1 MDETIAA
8 IASPL
13 GVGAISIIRVSGR
26 DTLSVLQKCFRNSTK
41 MQNSPR
47 VATLGTIRD
56 SDGELIDEVLATFFP
71 GPASFTGEDVIEI
84 AGHGGV
90 FVTQKVLSRL
100 VECGARAAEGG
111 EFSQRAFFNE
121 KLDLTQAE
129 GIMDVISAQSDLA
142 LKAAQNQM
150 RGSIQKATQELRETL
165 IGVTAHLEAYIDFP
179 EDDIDPDTGSGMVTQ
194 LHEMTAQCQSLL
206 STSHTGKMLR
216 EGARVVICGEPN
228 AGKSSLL
235 NQLLGYDRA
244 LVSDIKGTTR
254 DTAEEVVNIQGLP
267 VRFIDTAGLRET
279 DEALEQEGINRAH
292 REMET
297 ADLILEIIDGTLA
310 PEEVSRPEI
319 PEKTRHQ
326 IILNK
331 ADLATTDGWP
341 DDSLAISCSDK
352 IGLDQLEK
360 RIGELLLDGAS
371 LSGSSLIAINTRHQG
386 CLRTLLASLEK
397 TISEIEAGEDP
408 ELIALT
414 MREALHAIGE
424 ITGRIDTEEIL
435 GEIFAQFCI
444 GK

>member
-1 MDETIAA
+1 MNETIAA

-13 GVGAISIIRVSGR
+13 GVGAISVIRISGQEA
-26 DTLSVLQKCFRNSTK
+26 LAIFGQAFRGASK
-41 MQNSPR
+41 MEASPR
-47 VATLGTIRD
+47 KSILGKVRD
-56 SDGELIDEVLATFFP
+56 RDGEQIDEVLATFFP
-71 GPASFTGEDVIEI
+71 GPASFTGEDVVEI
-84 AGHGGV
+84 YGHGGV

-100 VECGARAAEGG
+100 LECGASAAEGG
-111 EFSQRAFFNE
+111 EFSQRAFFNG

-150 RGSIQKATQELRETL
+150 QGSIQKATHELRESL
-165 IGVTAHLEAYIDFP
+165 ISVTAHLEAYIDFP
-179 EDDIDPDTGSGMVTQ
+179 EDDIDPDTGAGMVKQ
-194 LHEMTAQCQSLL
+194 LGEMQSHCQRLL

-244 LVSDIKGTTR
+244 LVSEIKGTTR
-254 DTAEEVVNIQGLP
+254 DTVEEVVNIEGLP

-279 DEALEQEGINRAH
+279 EEVLEKEGINRAR
-292 REMET
+292 REMES
-297 ADLILEIIDGTLA
+297 ADLILEVIDGTCA
-310 PEEVSRPEI
+310 VEESTRPEI
-319 PEKTRHQ
+319 PKDARLQ
-326 IILNK
+326 VVLNK
-331 ADLATTDGWP
+331 KDLGIHSTWRDAG
-341 DDSLAISCSDK
+341 LEISCSKEEGID
-352 IGLDQLEK
+352 LLRV
-360 RIGELLLDGAS
+360 RIGELLLDGKQ
-371 LSGSSLIAINTRHQG
+371 LTGSSLIAINARHQA
-386 CLRTLLASLEK
+386 CLRSLEK
-397 TISEIEAGEDP
+397 ALTKAIAEIESQEDP

-414 MREALHAIGE
+414 MREALHVIGE

>member
-1 MDETIAA
+1 MDEVIAA

-13 GVGAISIIRVSGR
+13 GVGAISLIRVSGR
-26 DTLSVLQKCFRNSTK
+26 DSISIVGQCFSQIEKLSSA
-41 MQNSPR
+41 PR
-47 VATLGTIRD
+47 LATLGTIRD
-56 SDGELIDEVLATFFP
+56 SNDEQIDEVLATFFP
-71 GPASFTGEDVIEI
+71 GPASFTGEDVVEI

-100 VECGARAAEGG
+100 IECGARAAEGG
-111 EFSQRAFFNE
+111 EFSQRAFFNG

-150 RGSIQKATQELRETL
+150 QGSIQKATGFLRGKL
-165 IGVTAHLEAYIDFP
+165 IEVTAHLEAYIDFP
-179 EDDIDPDTGSGMVTQ
+179 EDDIDPDTGDGMVK
-194 LHEMTAQCQSLL
+194 LLFEMVEHCQSLL
-206 STSHTGKMLR
+206 STSSTGRLLR

-254 DTAEEVVNIQGLP
+254 DTVEEVVNIQGLP
-267 VRFIDTAGLRET
+267 IRFIDTAGLRET
-279 DEALEQEGINRAH
+279 DETIEKAGIDRAWQ
-292 REMET
+292 EMES
-297 ADLILEIIDGTLA
+297 ADLILEIIDGTKSHT
-310 PEEVSRPEI
+310 EVSRPDL
-319 PEKTRHQ
+319 PSNVRDLLV
-326 IILNK
+326 LNK
-331 ADLATTDGWP
+331 SDLDLATDWG
-341 DDSLAISCSDK
+341 SEAIPVSCVNNSGIDILRQK
-352 IGLDQLEK
+352 IGES
-360 RIGELLLDGAS
+360 LLDGS
-371 LSGSSLIAINTRHQG
+371 MLSSSSLIAINGRHQG
-386 CLRTLLASLEK
+386 CLRTIVESLEK
-397 TISEIEAGEDP
+397 SISEIKRSEDP

-414 MREALHAIGE
+414 MRESLQAVGE

>member
-1 MDETIAA
+1 MDDTIAA

-26 DTLSVLQKCFRNSTK
+26 RALDVLGKCFRSTPK
-41 MQNSPR
+41 MQAKPR
-47 VATLGTIRD
+47 CATLGAIRD
-56 SDGELIDEVLATFFP
+56 RDGEQIDEVLATYFP
-71 GPASFTGEDVIEI
+71 APASFTGEDVVEI
-84 AGHGGV
+84 SGHGGV
-90 FVTQKVLSRL
+90 FVTQKVLARL
-100 VECGARAAEGG
+100 LECGARSAEGG
-111 EFSQRAFFNE
+111 EFSQRAFFNG

-150 RGSIQKATQELRETL
+150 QGSIQKVTHELRESL

-179 EDDIDPDTGSGMVTQ
+179 EDDIDPDTGEGMIKDLEQ
-194 LHEMTAQCQSLL
+194 LVNRCQKLL
-206 STSHTGKMLR
+206 STSQTGKLLR

-235 NQLLGYDRA
+235 NKLLGYDRA
-244 LVSDIKGTTR
+244 LVSEIKGTTR
-254 DTAEEVVNIQGLP
+254 DTVEEVLNIQGLP

-279 DEALEQEGINRAH
+279 TETIEQQGIDRAK
-292 REMET
+292 REMES
-297 ADLILEIIDGTLA
+297 ADLIIEVIDGTQSSGA
-310 PEEVSRPEI
+310 VSRPEI
-319 PEKTRHQ
+319 PAGSRHLLV
-326 IILNK
+326 LNK
-331 ADLATTDGWP
+331 QDLGTHADWSHDVIKVSCENEQGLND
-341 DDSLAISCSDK
+341 LQEAIGS
-352 IGLDQLEK
+352 
-360 RIGELLLDGAS
+360 LLLDGKL

-386 CLRTLLASLEK
+386 CLRTLEASLTKAIGEI
-397 TISEIEAGEDP
+397 ISGEDP

-424 ITGRIDTEEIL
+424 LTGRIDTEEIL